1 MSQRVGGSAAGHGYR
16 GGAVRAYLA
25 LALDEHRL
33 THGHIIKA
41 TEAVLSRRVLGGE
54 LVGRLGRAELPV
66 DGGAIRHRQLALAH
80 EPGDELADGGR
91 LVYHLVGI
99 VPLHQCA
106 IFCSEG
112 GKRQQK
118 WVSK

>member
-80 EPGDELADGGR
+80 EPGDELGDGGG
-91 LVYHLVGI
+91 LVDHLVR
-99 VPLHQCA
+99 VVHLHERA
-106 IFCSEG
+106 IFCNEG
-112 GKRQQK
+112 GMRQQE
-118 WVSK
+118 WASQ